1 MLYYSQMKLF
11 TPENPNKMAEKR
23 KRFFPALKGGILRI
37 FFLMLS
43 DTCCAVGS
51 ILAVAIL
58 CALPGNSSGM
68 CVNLRGILPFCA
80 ALLICNTL
88 FSCYNGSILYPGAG
102 VNKIEEIRRLAGA
115 VCITYVLLF
124 SWFSF
129 FRNSHTLPPLFML
142 LSIFLTGIMLP
153 IMRGITRQFLKFI
166 NTGQTD
172 ILIAGAGKGGAQ
184 VALEFQQDSYFGFR
198 VVGFLD
204 DDPEKQG
211 QLISGIPVLGTLAD
225 AEKVAAAHNINYI
238 VCCIPVTILSR
249 IYRHFS
255 RYFTHIM
262 FVPGPQIFPI
272 AWLTPVSIGIFCGF
286 EIKNKLLQPLS
297 RILKAVMELL
307 LATIAIF
314 CLLPLFLILIP
325 VIKFTSP
332 GPVFYRSFRRGQNDR
347 EIAVWKFRTMYADAD
362 SRLESLLKSDPALRE
377 EWERDFKLQND
388 PRITPVGNFL
398 RKTSLDELPQFWN
411 VLNGTMSIIGPRP
424 IVKEEIKYYGKHYDL
439 RRRVKPGI
447 TGLWQVSG
455 RSDTDYRFRVL
466 LDTYY
471 IMNWSIWMDYY
482 IFFKTVYIVLMRKG
496 AR

>member
-1 MLYYSQMKLF
+1 MPR
-11 TPENPNKMAEKR
+11 TPKKI
-23 KRFFPALKGGILRI
+23 FSVVTGSVLRI

-43 DTCCAVGS
+43 DICCAVGS
-51 ILAVAIL
+51 IIAVGAL
-58 CALPGNSSGM
+58 CSVLGLPSSM
-68 CVNLRGILPFCA
+68 CVEPPKFLPFCI
-80 ALLICNTL
+80 ALLICNMV
-88 FSCYNGSILYPGAG
+88 FSCYNGSIFYPGAG
-102 VNKIEEIRRLAGA
+102 VNKIEEIRRLAGS
-115 VCITYVLLF
+115 VCITYILLF
-124 SWFSF
+124 SWYSF
-129 FRNSHTLPPLFML
+129 FRNNQSFTPLFML

-153 IMRGITRQFLKFI
+153 IVRGIVRKVLKFI
-166 NTGQTD
+166 HTGQTD

-211 QLISGIPVLGTLAD
+211 KIISGVPVLGTLAD
-225 AEKVAAAHNINYI
+225 AEKIAGQHNIHYI
-238 VCCIPVTILSR
+238 VCCIPVMILSK
-249 IYRHFS
+249 IYRDFS

-262 FVPGPQIFPI
+262 YVPGPQIFPI
-272 AWLTPVSIGIFCGF
+272 AWVTPVSIGVFCGF

-297 RILKAVMELL
+297 RILKAAIELL
-307 LATIAIF
+307 LAIVAII
-314 CLLPLFLILIP
+314 CLLPVFLVLVP
-325 VIKFTSP
+325 LIKFTSP
-332 GPVFYRSFRRGQNDR
+332 GPVFYRSIRLGQNDK
-347 EIAVWKFRTMYADAD
+347 EIAVWKFRSMYADAD
-362 SRLESLLKSDPALRE
+362 ARLETLLRNDQELKE
-377 EWERDFKLQND
+377 EWERDFKLRHD

-424 IVKEEIKYYGKHYDL
+424 IVRDEVKYYGKHYEL
-439 RRRVKPGI
+439 RKRVKPGI

-455 RSDTDYRFRVL
+455 RSDADYRFRVL